1 MKDPQTCPICGGHME
16 CIRQSTDTW
25 ECDTC
30 DYTVGEDTE
39 YDGYYTDLIGGVHF
53 HGLGWKNE
61 CIGLVHPH
69 FNT

>member
-30 DYTVGEDTE
+30 DYTVGEYIINGD
-39 YDGYYTDLIGGVHF
+39 
-53 HGLGWKNE
+53 N
-61 CIGLVHPH
+61 
-69 FNT
+69 